1 MLTADRALLRRVG
14 WENEFAYQVQ
24 AGSKVF
30 RGSIV
35 ALCLDLTIVPAGS
48 ANTGA
53 AQQAVAGV
61 AAEFHDATGAGLPNE
76 FAQPGRYVA
85 CLRGLFLLPFD
96 AAPTAAAI
104 HQPVYALDDQ
114 TVTLSQ
120 GTAPAH
126 LQVGTLF
133 GFDERGQPWVLI

>member
-35 ALCLDLTIVPAGS
+35 ALCLDLTVVPAGS

-53 AQQAVAGV
+53 AQEAVVGI

-76 FAQPGRYVA
+76 YAQAGRYVP
-85 CLRGLFLLPFD
+85 CQRGVFLLPFD
-96 AAPTAAAI
+96 APPTAAAI
-104 HQPVYALDDQ
+104 GQAVYALDDQ
-114 TVTLSQ
+114 VVSLAQ
-120 GTAPAH
+120 GTPAH
-126 LQVGTLF
+126 LRVGVLF
-133 GFDERGQPWVLI
+133 GFDERGQPWVQI